1 MFTPRFHTN
10 PAKVVR
16 TMTPHMVTP
25 TVLFNRRMTFG
36 TFLCVYTNPIRRLEI
51 VIARRA
57 QFLEIVLEPL
67 PDERT
72 GARLMI
78 FKGTAKTE
86 PVATGAAD
94 GGDSVIELG
103 GGDVAFYDVFA
114 VGCRTPFE
122 VIVIV
127 DVRLIQ

>member
-1 MFTPRFHTN
+1 MPWRCMFTPRFHTN

-67 PDERT
+67 LEIVLEPLPDERT

-94 GGDSVIELG
+94 
-103 GGDVAFYDVFA
+103 
-114 VGCRTPFE
+114 
-122 VIVIV
+122 
-127 DVRLIQ
+127 